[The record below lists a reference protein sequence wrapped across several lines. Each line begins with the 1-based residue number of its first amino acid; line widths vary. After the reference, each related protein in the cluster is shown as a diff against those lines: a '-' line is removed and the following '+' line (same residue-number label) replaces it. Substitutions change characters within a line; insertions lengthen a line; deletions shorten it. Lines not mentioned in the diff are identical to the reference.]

1 MGGDDTAANNVNYVK
16 GLVQQPE
23 RLFFGSDYTGFRV
36 MDRVSHL
43 ELDVTRTGLPTQ
55 ALPIANS
62 EDFNQSINE
71 IVFAEIPKVL
81 QISGMDYRVSY
92 L

>member
-1 MGGDDTAANNVNYVK
+1 
-16 GLVQQPE
+16 
-23 RLFFGSDYTGFRV
+23 

-43 ELDVTRTGLPTQ
+43 EIDVTRTGLATQ

-62 EDFNQSINE
+62 EDFNQIINE